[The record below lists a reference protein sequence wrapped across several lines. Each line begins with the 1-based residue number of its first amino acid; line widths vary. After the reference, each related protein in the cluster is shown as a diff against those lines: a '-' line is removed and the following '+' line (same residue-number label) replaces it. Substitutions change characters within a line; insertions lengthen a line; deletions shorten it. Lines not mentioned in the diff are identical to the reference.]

1 MSFYSSFFLPEFL
14 MIFVELFA
22 FVWINVF
29 LPFASPSLLDCSST
43 INFFYFFFVEPW
55 IHFLVKVS
63 YNLIPKWLFQLVGFQ
78 LRHFG

>member
-29 LPFASPSLLDCSST
+29 LPFASPSLHDCSST
-43 INFFYFFFVEPW
+43 IIFFFCGAMDS
-55 IHFLVKVS
+55 FSVKGI
-63 YNLIPKWLFQLVGFQ
+63 L
-78 LRHFG
+78 